1 MKKFSKLA
9 AFVLAAMMTVGCVGC
24 SSNVTTVEGIQK
36 AGVLMMSTNA
46 EFEPFEYR
54 DGNEI
59 VGIDIDISKKIA
71 EKLGVELKVESIEFD
86 SLIPALQ
93 SGKADMVAAGMTADD
108 ERRKNVD
115 FSESYYDASQVIIV
129 AKDSEIASPE
139 DLKDKTVGV
148 QQGTTGDKYCTN
160 EDGKSEYTVGD
171 VKRYSKGMEAVSD
184 LMAGRI
190 DAVIIDSF
198 PAEKFVEKNSD
209 AIKVLDD
216 VLTQEEYAIAVRKGS
231 TEFLEKVNEVIR
243 ELKESGE
250 LEEIVNKY

>member
-1 MKKFSKLA
+1 M
-9 AFVLAAMMTVGCVGC
+9 
-24 SSNVTTVEGIQK
+24 
-36 AGVLMMSTNA
+36 
-46 EFEPFEYR
+46 
-54 DGNEI
+54 
-59 VGIDIDISKKIA
+59 
-71 EKLGVELKVESIEFD
+71 LKVKYESH
-86 SLIPALQ
+86 
-93 SGKADMVAAGMTADD
+93 TARFLRGDLD
-108 ERRKNVD
+108 GDVYKR
-115 FSESYYDASQVIIV
+115 Q

-160 EDGKSEYTVGD
+160 EDGESEYTVGD

-198 PAEKFVEKNSD
+198 PAEKFVEKNPD
-209 AIKVLDD
+209 ALKVLDD